1 MRNLLYGEWYRWK
14 KNKAF
19 WICLLS
25 AAGMIL
31 LVYLT
36 MTAAGQAMGAGGDV
50 LQETGI
56 SGMAAQFAGGG
67 HVTMFGMIFLCIW
80 MVSDYTHGAMKN
92 VVGKGYSRMKVF
104 LAKHLFGM
112 AVTLIMNLII
122 FFVIL
127 ITGLV
132 LIGTPDGDR
141 LFFQNLLIYFGL
153 QLLFGAAVSSIVIA
167 ICEWSRNMAAGI
179 GITMA
184 VIIFSPL
191 LVQGLDLL
199 FSVLRLNISISR
211 YWILNLM
218 ADCPTEAFP
227 LEFLFRGILMS
238 VIWILLPLALGAAH
252 FRKTDIG

>member
-1 MRNLLYGEWYRWK
+1 
-14 KNKAF
+14 
-19 WICLLS
+19 
-25 AAGMIL
+25 
-31 LVYLT
+31 
-36 MTAAGQAMGAGGDV
+36 
-50 LQETGI
+50 
-56 SGMAAQFAGGG
+56 
-67 HVTMFGMIFLCIW
+67 MFGMRFLCIG
-80 MVSDYTHGAMKN
+80 MVSDYTHGEMKN

-211 YWILNLM
+211 YWILNPKSRIICTKKLS
-218 ADCPTEAFP
+218 A
-227 LEFLFRGILMS
+227 
-238 VIWILLPLALGAAH
+238 
-252 FRKTDIG
+252 

>member
-36 MTAAGQAMGAGGDV
+36 MTAAGQAMGAGG
-50 LQETGI
+50 
-56 SGMAAQFAGGG
+56 

-92 VVGKGYSRMKVF
+92 VVGKGYSRMQVF

-127 ITGLV
+127 IIGLV
-132 LIGTPDGDR
+132 T
-141 LFFQNLLIYFGL
+141 
-153 QLLFGAAVSSIVIA
+153 
-167 ICEWSRNMAAGI
+167 
-179 GITMA
+179 
-184 VIIFSPL
+184 
-191 LVQGLDLL
+191 
-199 FSVLRLNISISR
+199 
-211 YWILNLM
+211 
-218 ADCPTEAFP
+218 
-227 LEFLFRGILMS
+227 
-238 VIWILLPLALGAAH
+238 
-252 FRKTDIG
+252 

>member
-1 MRNLLYGEWYRWK
+1 MRR
-14 KNKAF
+14 F
-19 WICLLS
+19 
-25 AAGMIL
+25 
-31 LVYLT
+31 
-36 MTAAGQAMGAGGDV
+36 
-50 LQETGI
+50 

-67 HVTMFGMIFLCIW
+67 LVIIFL
-80 MVSDYTHGAMKN
+80 
-92 VVGKGYSRMKVF
+92 
-104 LAKHLFGM
+104 
-112 AVTLIMNLII
+112 
-122 FFVIL
+122 VIL
-127 ITGLV
+127 TIGLI
-132 LIGTPDGDR
+132 LIGMPDKGG
-141 LFFQNLLIYFGL
+141 LFFRDLLIYFGL
-153 QLLFGAAVSSIVIA
+153 QLLFGSAISNIVIA
-167 ICEWSRNMAAGI
+167 VCEWSRNMAAGI

-238 VIWILLPLALGAAH
+238 VIWLLLPLALGAAH

>member
-1 MRNLLYGEWYRWK
+1 MRNLLYGEWYKWK

-25 AAGMIL
+25 ASVMIL

-36 MTAAGQAMGAGGDV
+36 MTAAAQAMGATGDV
-50 LQETGI
+50 LKETGI

-67 HVTMFGMIFLCIW
+67 LVIIFL
-80 MVSDYTHGAMKN
+80 
-92 VVGKGYSRMKVF
+92 
-104 LAKHLFGM
+104 
-112 AVTLIMNLII
+112 
-122 FFVIL
+122 VIL
-127 ITGLV
+127 TIGLI
-132 LIGTPDGDR
+132 LIGMPDKGG
-141 LFFQNLLIYFGL
+141 LFFQDLLIYFGL
-153 QLLFGAAVSSIVIA
+153 QLLFGAAISSIVIA
-167 ICEWSRNMAAGI
+167 VCEWSRNMAAGI

-191 LVQGLDLL
+191 LVQGMDLL
-199 FSVLRLNISISR
+199 LSALRLKISISR

-227 LEFLFRGILMS
+227 LRFLVRGILMS
-238 VIWILLPLALGAAH
+238 VIWTLLPLAIGAAH

>member
-1 MRNLLYGEWYRWK
+1 MRNLLLGEWYRWK

-67 HVTMFGMIFLCIW
+67 LVTMFGMIFLCIW

-92 VVGKGYSRMKVF
+92 VVGKGYSRMQVF
-104 LAKHLFGM
+104 LAKHL
-112 AVTLIMNLII
+112 
-122 FFVIL
+122 
-127 ITGLV
+127 
-132 LIGTPDGDR
+132 
-141 LFFQNLLIYFGL
+141 FGL

-211 YWILNLM
+211 YWILNLI

>member
-1 MRNLLYGEWYRWK
+1 
-14 KNKAF
+14 
-19 WICLLS
+19 
-25 AAGMIL
+25 
-31 LVYLT
+31 
-36 MTAAGQAMGAGGDV
+36 MGAGGDV
-50 LQETGI
+50 LKETGI

-67 HVTMFGMIFLCIW
+67 LVTMFGMIFLCIW

-92 VVGKGYSRMKVF
+92 VVGKGYSRMQVF
-104 LAKHLFGM
+104 LAKHL
-112 AVTLIMNLII
+112 
-122 FFVIL
+122 
-127 ITGLV
+127 
-132 LIGTPDGDR
+132 
-141 LFFQNLLIYFGL
+141 FGL

-211 YWILNLM
+211 YWILNLI

>member
-67 HVTMFGMIFLCIW
+67 LVTMFGMIFLCIW

-92 VVGKGYSRMKVF
+92 VVGKGYSRMQVF
-104 LAKHLFGM
+104 LAKHL
-112 AVTLIMNLII
+112 
-122 FFVIL
+122 
-127 ITGLV
+127 
-132 LIGTPDGDR
+132 
-141 LFFQNLLIYFGL
+141 FGL

-227 LEFLFRGILMS
+227 LEFLFRGIVMS